1 MKVLTYN
8 TLFGGF
14 DGARRERYEAQMQ
27 LIREVDPDVLLLQEA
42 RGFEAHGS
50 AVLLETEQRLAMR
63 GFLGLAPH
71 TGQNTAIFVKPPVQG
86 VSAVTDSEHF
96 HHARLTV
103 TAQVPGYPDP
113 VNFISVHL
121 CPNAAH
127 IRRREAAYLL
137 NEAAPGGL
145 ALVGGDFNTISPHDG
160 VPPDLA
166 DLQPHFRLRY
176 THPDGSTPDGQP
188 LQFLESA
195 GWVELGHQAGD
206 TGTPTVPTTGYQD
219 TEFATFRS
227 DYFLATQR
235 LAKTL
240 QRYQVIRNAVTDK
253 ASDHYP
259 VLVEFQPEIQA

>member
-1 MKVLTYN
+1 MKVLSYN

-14 DGARRERYEAQMQ
+14 DGARRERYEAQLQ
-27 LIREVDPDVLLLQEA
+27 LIHELDPDVLLLQEA
-42 RGFEAHGS
+42 RGFEANGS

-71 TGQNTAIFVKPPVQG
+71 TGQNTAIFVKAPVRAL
-86 VSAVTDSEHF
+86 SAVTDNEHF

-103 TAQVPGYPDP
+103 TAEVPGFTDP
-113 VNFISVHL
+113 VSFISVHL
-121 CPNAAH
+121 CPNAAQV
-127 IRRREAAYLL
+127 RQREVAYLV
-137 NEAAPGGL
+137 NEAAASGL

-160 VPPDLA
+160 RPVDLA

-176 THPDGSTPDGQP
+176 THPDGVTPDGRP

-195 GWVELGHQAGD
+195 GWQELGHVSGA
-206 TGTPTVPTTGYQD
+206 TATPTVPTAGYSG

-227 DYFLATQR
+227 DYFLASRR
-235 LAKTL
+235 LASTL
-240 QRYQVIRNAVTDK
+240 VRYQVIRNAVTDK

-259 VLVEFQPEIQA
+259 IWAEFKA

>member
-14 DGARRERYEAQMQ
+14 DGAIRQRYEAQLK
-27 LIREVDPDVLLLQEA
+27 LIHELSPDVLLLQEA
-42 RGFEAHGS
+42 RGFEANGS

-71 TGQNTAIFVKPPVQG
+71 TGQNTAIFLKPPVQAH
-86 VSAVTDSEHF
+86 SAVADNEHF

-103 TAQVPGYPDP
+103 TARVPGYADP
-113 VNFISVHL
+113 ITFISVHL

-137 NEAAPGGL
+137 NEAAAGGL

-160 VPPDLA
+160 VPLDLS

-176 THPDGSTPDGQP
+176 THDDGNMPDCRP
-188 LQFLESA
+188 LEFLESG
-195 GWVELGHQAGD
+195 GWNELGHQAGD
-206 TGTPTVPTTGYQD
+206 TGTPTVPTAGYKG

-227 DYFLATQR
+227 DYFLATER
-235 LAKTL
+235 LAQTL
-240 QRYQVIRNAVTDK
+240 QRYEVIRNAVTDR

-259 VLVEFQPEIQA
+259 VLAEFRAELPA

>member
-1 MKVLTYN
+1 MKVLSYN

-14 DGARRERYEAQMQ
+14 DGAKRERFEAQLQ
-27 LIREVDPDVLLLQEA
+27 LIRELAPDVLLLQEA
-42 RGFEAHGS
+42 RGFEANGY

-71 TGQNTAIFVKPPVQG
+71 TGQNTAIFVKAPVRALS
-86 VSAVTDSEHF
+86 VVADNEHF

-103 TAQVPGYPDP
+103 IAEVPGFTDP
-113 VNFISVHL
+113 VSFISVHL

-127 IRRREAAYLL
+127 VRQREAAYLV
-137 NEAAPGGL
+137 NEAAADGL

-160 VPPDLA
+160 VPADLA

-176 THPDGSTPDGQP
+176 TYPDGTTPDGRP

-195 GWVELGHQAGD
+195 GWCELGHAIGD
-206 TGTPTVPTTGYQD
+206 TATATVPTAGYSG

-227 DYFLATQR
+227 DYFLATRR
-235 LAKTL
+235 LAKSLTH
-240 QRYQVIRNAVTDK
+240 YEVIRSAVTDK

-259 VLVEFQPEIQA
+259 IWAEFRP